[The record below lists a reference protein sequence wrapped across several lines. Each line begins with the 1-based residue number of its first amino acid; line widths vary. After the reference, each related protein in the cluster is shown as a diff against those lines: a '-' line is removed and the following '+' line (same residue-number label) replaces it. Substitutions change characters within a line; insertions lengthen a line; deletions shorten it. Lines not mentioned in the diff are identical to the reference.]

1 MAKIINIL
9 SQDEKLRL
17 KALKDV
23 LNNQTELNKE
33 LKKSKDS
40 PRARGLIQKEVEMVE
55 VTESATKQI
64 AEYFNGKEVSPIRVF
79 LNEGG

>member
-33 LKKSKDS
+33 LKKSKDD
-40 PRARGLIQKEVEMVE
+40 
-55 VTESATKQI
+55 TKIKKQ
-64 AEYFNGKEVSPIRVF
+64 
-79 LNEGG
+79 